1 MKLTRNSTMFTNLN
15 ISTGQLLS
23 TNSINKLNGIF
34 NLFSGISP
42 DFSLYGNNTICICKF
57 LIRYYINRV
66 FIRYTK
72 SIRTNSMWT

>member
-42 DFSLYGNNTICICKF
+42 DFSLYGNN
-57 LIRYYINRV
+57 RYV
-66 FIRYTK
+66 FIDF
-72 SIRTNSMWT
+72 